1 MNLLHIDI
9 YRLSLRD
16 AKTALMMK
24 NFLGFLLVIVLMSSC
39 GEYQKLL
46 KSGDYSLMYKK
57 AVEYYNKGDYT
68 RALNLFDGIR
78 TVFAGTA
85 RAQTIAYYRAF
96 CTYNQK
102 DYENAAELF
111 KQFVAMFPESSYME
125 ECLYMMGYCNYLA
138 SPRVRLDQTTTEKAM
153 SNFQLYLSRYPNST
167 RKELINK
174 YMDDMRDKLSYKA
187 YLGAENYYLREHYK
201 AAVVS
206 LENCLKDFPGTK
218 YRERI
223 MWMLFNSKYEMAVN
237 SVEDKKYE
245 CYTAAKEEYY
255 YFVDEYPNSVYAKE
269 MAKKY
274 EVLNDFLK
282 QYDDPDEYKEDE
294 LNSQTDSA
302 HQEGQNNQNK

>member
-111 KQFVAMFPESSYME
+111 KQFVAMFPES
-125 ECLYMMGYCNYLA
+125 
-138 SPRVRLDQTTTEKAM
+138 PTWK
-153 SNFQLYLSRYPNST
+153 
-167 RKELINK
+167 
-174 YMDDMRDKLSYKA
+174 
-187 YLGAENYYLREHYK
+187 
-201 AAVVS
+201 
-206 LENCLKDFPGTK
+206 
-218 YRERI
+218 
-223 MWMLFNSKYEMAVN
+223 
-237 SVEDKKYE
+237 SV
-245 CYTAAKEEYY
+245 CI
-255 YFVDEYPNSVYAKE
+255 
-269 MAKKY
+269 
-274 EVLNDFLK
+274 
-282 QYDDPDEYKEDE
+282 
-294 LNSQTDSA
+294 
-302 HQEGQNNQNK
+302 